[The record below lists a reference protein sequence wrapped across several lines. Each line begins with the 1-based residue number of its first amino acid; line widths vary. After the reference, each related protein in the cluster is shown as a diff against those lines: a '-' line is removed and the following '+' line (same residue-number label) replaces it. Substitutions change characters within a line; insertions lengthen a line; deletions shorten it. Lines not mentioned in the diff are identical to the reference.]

1 MSATI
6 YSLWVPNSLS
16 DDGFFS
22 NTNTVSPMTSRIGI
36 LGCGTI
42 GSEIASAI
50 QEGTI
55 PWPLTSVY
63 DRNTNTAK
71 GLVKKFPS
79 NRQPS
84 VAANLEELTDD
95 VDLVVETAGQRALQ
109 DSAVPILK
117 AGCDLMMLSVGALA
131 DDELHESILQS
142 AEAEDANVYAPSGA
156 IAGIDAIKAAALT
169 GNLENV
175 TLRTR
180 KNPAG
185 LAGAPYIEEN
195 DIDLEGMT
203 KETVVFN
210 GTATEAAAAFPSN
223 INVAV
228 SLSLAGLGTKATTVT
243 IVADPHEDNN
253 VHRIEATGG
262 MGRIE
267 TEVHNVPSPTN
278 PKTSYLAALSAIE
291 KLRSLTATLSVGT

>member
-1 MSATI
+1 
-6 YSLWVPNSLS
+6 
-16 DDGFFS
+16 
-22 NTNTVSPMTSRIGI
+22 MTSRIGI

-42 GSEIASAI
+42 GSELASAI
-50 QEGTI
+50 QDGTI
-55 PWPLTSVY
+55 TWPLTAVY
-63 DRNTNTAK
+63 DRDADSANAMIAE
-71 GLVKKFPS
+71 FPS
-79 NRQPS
+79 DERPL
-84 VAANLEELTDD
+84 VASDLDELTDEA
-95 VDLVVETAGQRALQ
+95 DLVVETAGQRAVQ
-109 DSAVPILK
+109 ESAVPVLE
-117 AGCDLMMLSVGALA
+117 AGCDLMLLSVGALA
-131 DDELHESILQS
+131 DDDLRESILQT
-142 AEAEDANVYAPSGA
+142 AETEDATVHAPSGA

-169 GNLENV
+169 GDLESV

-180 KNPAG
+180 KNPSG

-203 KETVVFN
+203 EETVVFE

-228 SLSLAGLGTKATTVT
+228 SLSLAGIGTEETTVT
-243 IVADPHEDNN
+243 IVADPEEENN
-253 VHRIEATGG
+253 VHRIEASGG

-291 KLRSLTATLSVGT
+291 KLRGLSATLRVGT